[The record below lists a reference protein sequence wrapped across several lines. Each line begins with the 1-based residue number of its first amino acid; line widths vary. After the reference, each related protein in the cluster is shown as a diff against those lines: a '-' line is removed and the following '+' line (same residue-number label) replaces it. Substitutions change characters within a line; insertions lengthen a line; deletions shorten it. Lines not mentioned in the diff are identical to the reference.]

1 MAWDT
6 NNKKIAIKVIGT
18 VESSLKYDAINYN
31 DPITVGIAQW
41 FGSRAINLLD
51 TIFRV
56 HPADAQPHAN
66 GRLRQQMRQ
75 WGKDSPNW
83 STFYLGR
90 DEGDGWIKPLLA
102 KAAALQDKQ
111 LVTDLEGYTATAI
124 QYGLDYNSNT
134 ETFIMWACAYHQ
146 SPREALRVLNR
157 NGGALTLDQ
166 MYNAI
171 MANGVL
177 GQYRNR
183 YNQALAII
191 KSGDTSGVGST
202 AFDSTVTPGNGG
214 VITQYGKQ
222 NIDIPEVGMILT
234 ADDSGMPIIRTS
246 EANIFMYPTG
256 GYNTWKGVLPK
267 RSVQMDIRNQTFIVN
282 PGGGGTPG
290 GGDGSAGAKA
300 VEWMR
305 SRIMKFSYMQA
316 PGRLDPDKS
325 GFSDC
330 SGTIWRAYKDT
341 SGLEVG
347 TWTGDQY
354 FRGKAVIERGSG
366 NMSDAQKAL
375 CKPGDIIVMS
385 WGRGYPH
392 TDHVEMYVDAGHTIG
407 HGGPGNGPHINPIG
421 MLGNAVWWTVRRHG

>member
-6 NNKKIAIKVIGT
+6 KNKRIAIKVIGT

-134 ETFIMWACAYHQ
+134 EAFIMWACAYHQ

-171 MANGVL
+171 MSNGVL
-177 GQYRNR
+177 GRYRNR
-183 YNQALAII
+183 YNQALSII

-202 AFDSTVTPGNGG
+202 AFDATVTPGNGG

-222 NIDIPEVGMILT
+222 NIDIPEVGMVLT
-234 ADDSGMPIIRTS
+234 VDDSGMPIIRTS
-246 EANIFMYPTG
+246 EANVFMYPTG
-256 GYNTWKGVLPK
+256 GYNTWKGNLPK
-267 RSVQMDIRNQTFIVN
+267 RSVQMDVQN
-282 PGGGGTPG
+282 PTLAPRAAGGAPRGGATAPPG
-290 GGDGSAGAKA
+290 PRPLNGCD
-300 VEWMR
+300 
-305 SRIMKFSYMQA
+305 
-316 PGRLDPDKS
+316 PG
-325 GFSDC
+325 
-330 SGTIWRAYKDT
+330 
-341 SGLEVG
+341 
-347 TWTGDQY
+347 
-354 FRGKAVIERGSG
+354 
-366 NMSDAQKAL
+366 
-375 CKPGDIIVMS
+375 
-385 WGRGYPH
+385 
-392 TDHVEMYVDAGHTIG
+392 
-407 HGGPGNGPHINPIG
+407 
-421 MLGNAVWWTVRRHG
+421 